1 MAVLGRQFVHH
12 CRGRDFY
19 KGYWKNETRNVA
31 LGLFPFLIDATDAR
45 IVGQMEK
52 NLRAEREKRKKERNL
67 RSLCYVCGRTGP
79 SKNSPAESRAG
90 AWRQF
95 WRSEAAAA
103 EVMAVTAMAAVT
115 ELQDD
120 PLVVA
125 AVARASVALRE
136 EINYFIKSN
145 CLPICH

>member
-1 MAVLGRQFVHH
+1 MQESSDRWRKILER
-12 CRGRDFY
+12 
-19 KGYWKNETRNVA
+19 
-31 LGLFPFLIDATDAR
+31 
-45 IVGQMEK
+45 
-52 NLRAEREKRKKERNL
+52 REKKGRKKETQEAFAM
-67 RSLCYVCGRTGP
+67 SSGGRGP
-79 SKNSPAESRAG
+79 QNSPAESRSG